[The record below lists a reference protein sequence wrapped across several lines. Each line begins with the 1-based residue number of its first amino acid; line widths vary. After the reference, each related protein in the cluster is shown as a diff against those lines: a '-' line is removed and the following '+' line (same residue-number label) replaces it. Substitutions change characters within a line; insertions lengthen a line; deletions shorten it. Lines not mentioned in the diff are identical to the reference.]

1 MSDFPDSVP
10 FIGGDKSGKIDHRL
24 SRASELEKLWPRPN
38 WQTEIRK
45 GMHVDVA
52 AMIEMVRAGLRQE
65 PKSDTAWEISDTSWR
80 IAYVQAIPIIRDL
93 LMTSLTVFEVSSLN
107 SRLAAALGTSVG
119 KIGRS
124 PPLDNIIFWA
134 AGRGTI
140 RLISPGSMTLQQQVL
155 GKWLPKLGWPRN
167 ESPLLSSIV
176 PLALADG
183 GWRVVKVEG
192 NRYRLAI
199 ANTFENEAQA
209 LSVAIGISNRHA
221 SFLDGSRNHAVAQGL
236 PRHGPAYRPTRL
248 TTIDAIHCEFGFK
261 SVEFGRSVGASERQ
275 DWLNGVFDA
284 FADLS
289 DVLAM
294 PRHWI
299 GLGGVLLAIG
309 SRPDA
314 GNLDPFDLPTN
325 SMHLTKSHGAGS
337 LAYQWWL
344 AADSRLNK
352 NTIKC
357 GRYLS
362 GSVGSRS
369 LLEDLSP
376 KSTRIVEQIREI
388 HQYVIPASDFHMA
401 ARKINRIGSFG
412 HGWDRPERL
421 FGRAFEAYVQDK
433 LLEKGRISPWLVHG
447 TLESD
452 YDTSSDMNGSYPQ
465 GYERMNLK
473 ILFDLL
479 MKILTTSD

>member
-1 MSDFPDSVP
+1 MSDVSESLP
-10 FIGGDKSGKIDHRL
+10 FIGGDKFGETDHRL
-24 SRASELEKLWPRPN
+24 SQASELEMLWPRPN
-38 WQTEIRK
+38 WQNEIRK
-45 GMHVDVA
+45 GMRVDVA

-65 PKSDTAWEISDTSWR
+65 PKSNTAWDISDASWGV
-80 IAYVQAIPIIRDL
+80 AYAQAIPIIRDL

-107 SRLAAALGTSVG
+107 SRLAAALGTSVS

-124 PPLDNIIFWA
+124 PPLDNITFWA
-134 AGRGTI
+134 AGRGI
-140 RLISPGSMTLQQQVL
+140 FRLISPGSMSLQQQVL

-209 LSVAIGISNRHA
+209 LSVAIGISNRHV
-221 SFLDGSRNHAVAQGL
+221 SFLEGSRNHTVTQGL
-236 PRHGPAYRPTRL
+236 PRYGPAYRPTRL
-248 TTIDAIHCEFGFK
+248 ITIDAIHSEFGFRAA
-261 SVEFGRSVGASERQ
+261 EFARSVGANERQ

-309 SRPDA
+309 SRPDS
-314 GNLDPFDLPTN
+314 GNVDPFDLPTN
-325 SMHLTKSHGAGS
+325 SMHLTKSYGAGT
-337 LAYQWWL
+337 LAYKWWL
-344 AADSRLNK
+344 AADSRLNE

-362 GSVGSRS
+362 GSAVSRS

-376 KSTRIVEQIREI
+376 RSTQIVEQIREI
-388 HQYVIPASDFHMA
+388 HQYIIPASDFHMA

-412 HGWDRPERL
+412 YGWDRPERL

-452 YDTSSDMNGSYPQ
+452 YDISSGLNGFYPQ
-465 GYERMNLK
+465 GYERTNLN